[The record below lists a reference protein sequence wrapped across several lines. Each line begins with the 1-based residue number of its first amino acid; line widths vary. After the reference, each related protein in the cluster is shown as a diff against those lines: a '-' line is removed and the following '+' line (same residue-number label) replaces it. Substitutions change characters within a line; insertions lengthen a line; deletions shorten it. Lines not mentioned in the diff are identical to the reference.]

1 MTKTITEA
9 EALRIDYRSARSMV
23 TAVEAK
29 RAELVAHTDL
39 EYAAA
44 LEKMVEIMEQLPPKV
59 GDCETCR
66 VTLFE
71 GDKGYAFL
79 DGEPVLCENHAPT
92 YGEIVEQILAVPEDQ
107 RDAFFGGETGI
118 GQKRLDQFKS
128 KPAEERQT
136 WEL

>member
-1 MTKTITEA
+1 MSNE
-9 EALRIDYRSARSMV
+9 EHEVPLREKYAIARRIV
-23 TAVEAK
+23 VQLERK
-29 RAELVAHTDL
+29 RAILVQHTDI
-39 EYAAA
+39 EYLAA
-44 LEKMVEIMEQLPPKV
+44 LQVLEELAEELPPVV
-59 GDCETCR
+59 GRCETCK

-107 RDAFFGGETGI
+107 RDAFFGGEPGV
-118 GQKRLDQFKS
+118 GQATLDKFKS
-128 KPAEERQT
+128 KPADERQV